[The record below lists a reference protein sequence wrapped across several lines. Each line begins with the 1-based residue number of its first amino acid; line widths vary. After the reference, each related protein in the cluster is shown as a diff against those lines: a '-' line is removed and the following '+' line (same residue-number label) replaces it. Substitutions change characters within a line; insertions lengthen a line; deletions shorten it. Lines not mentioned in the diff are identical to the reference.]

1 MTIDIRTLFL
11 ALALNCGLAGV
22 VFVFHW
28 LRRGQGIVSL
38 RAGVAA
44 LLIAFGTGLLVVRG
58 LVADR
63 ISIDLANALL
73 TAGLGLGW
81 AAARGFVGRQA
92 PAWAILAGAF
102 VWLLACSVPEFYAG
116 LGYRIALV
124 SAVAAAYAFAAGS
137 ELLRFAPKSSRS
149 ARALA
154 LLCLFHGVVVS
165 LHALNVLIV
174 GEPAGV
180 FDGSFVYSLF
190 MVEPALMIFAIA
202 LLGVGLVRDRHET
215 ELRRHA
221 ETDPLTGVLNRRGFL
236 DSAERDIARARSEQR
251 PIGLLLFDL
260 DHFKTVN
267 DRFGH
272 LAGDRALVRFAAL
285 AVRAIRANDLIGRI
299 GGEEFAA
306 LLNGVDMSTA
316 TVIAERIRADFATLG
331 IEHDGMA
338 IPATV
343 SAGVAVASGAGAD
356 LGGLLAEADRA
367 LYGAKGAGRDRVHGA
382 LALAS

>member
-1 MTIDIRTLFL
+1 
-11 ALALNCGLAGV
+11 
-22 VFVFHW
+22 
-28 LRRGQGIVSL
+28 
-38 RAGVAA
+38 
-44 LLIAFGTGLLVVRG
+44 
-58 LVADR
+58 
-63 ISIDLANALL
+63 
-73 TAGLGLGW
+73 
-81 AAARGFVGRQA
+81 
-92 PAWAILAGAF
+92 
-102 VWLLACSVPEFYAG
+102 
-116 LGYRIALV
+116 
-124 SAVAAAYAFAAGS
+124 
-137 ELLRFAPKSSRS
+137 
-149 ARALA
+149 
-154 LLCLFHGVVVS
+154 
-165 LHALNVLIV
+165 
-174 GEPAGV
+174 
-180 FDGSFVYSLF
+180 
-190 MVEPALMIFAIA
+190 MIFAIA